1 MERPPRLDVHNVAAV
16 RKRLYMQGVKN
27 VASIQ
32 TN

>member
-1 MERPPRLDVHNVAAV
+1 MERPLDVHNVAAV